1 MRNARRVE
9 HGHQGG
15 AAEGVGAVVLVG
27 GFLNGDAAVQPAAV
41 GLVVLLGVVGVA
53 GVRVVAAHHEGAGNG
68 AAVLLLRLAEGGVH
82 AHEHV
87 FEEGGHGALLG
98 VAADLLVVEA
108 RIDVYLVFIC
118 AAGKKTLERGV
129 GAGKVVELRR
139 ADELAGGPPNPRRL
153 AVIDEEVARE
163 HIRGAHAKVVG
174 NHLVEGAGGKL
185 ACREERHEVF
195 RAVELK
201 PAVHLAVE
209 VDGHAGNKRHVA
221 ARVVEA
227 ARHTRALADEHATG
241 DAERAVEPGVVD
253 HAAVG
258 LDVEPQVIGRSLE
271 LGHGLDLEDRRV
283 AVSGSYLEVVV
294 VELLADLERDDA
306 RAVAGHVVAP
316 AGPDV
321 PGIAL
326 RKAREA
332 RRLEPQGKL
341 GRGMEHGGAR
351 VDEVAERAGV
361 VSGRHRGCL
370 DPEIGFS
377 NATRV

>member
-1 MRNARRVE
+1 M
-9 HGHQGG
+9 
-15 AAEGVGAVVLVG
+15 LVG

-41 GLVVLLGVVGVA
+41 GLVVLLRVVGVA

-82 AHEHV
+82 AREHV
-87 FEEGGHGALLG
+87 LKKGGHGALLG

-153 AVIDEEVARE
+153 AVVDEEVARE
-163 HIRGAHAKVVG
+163 HVGGLHAEVVG

-227 ARHTRALADEHATG
+227 ARHTRALADKHATG

-253 HAAVG
+253 HAAVS
-258 LDVEPQVIGRSLE
+258 LDVQAQVIDRALE
-271 LGHGLDLEDRRV
+271 LGHRLDLELGRV
-283 AVSGSYLEVVV
+283 PMRSRDLKVVV
-294 VELLADLERDDA
+294 VELLPDLERDDA
-306 RAVAGHVVAP
+306 RAVARDVVA
-316 AGPDV
+316 ATRRDF
-321 PGIAL
+321 PGVAL
-326 RKAREA
+326 CQARESDLA
-332 RRLEPQGKL
+332 KTRGNLR
-341 GRGMEHGGAR
+341 GRMEHGGAR